1 MCTRVQTPMKAAC
14 GDKINFTVA
23 ASALLRVA
31 KSPPLVKECRRSGG
45 TGEEENKRV
54 ALRRRDRDDR

>member
-1 MCTRVQTPMKAAC
+1 MKAG

-23 ASALLRVA
+23 ASALRRVA
-31 KSPPLVKECRRSGG
+31 KSLPLMKECRRSGG

-54 ALRRRDRDDR
+54 ALGRRDRDDR